1 MKAIRKATLFA
12 YPILPDWEVSAMAE
26 IKKRGSKWQYR
37 VFYTDPDTG
46 KQKSKSKSGFLT
58 KADAV
63 AAANEIEVQKQHG
76 ASLGSANVLFSEYYD
91 EWIKDTKLGRYS
103 HQTEIW
109 YKRTSKLI
117 HEGFPGVMLKDVSR
131 RKYTKFL
138 NNYAA
143 DHSKESVAKTAMF
156 IRSMVHDAMSERII
170 FTDFTSGVK
179 NNGKP
184 GKRESDKYL
193 EESQLKKLTEVV
205 KKHLSVSHITA
216 YEILTA
222 IYTGARYEEV
232 TAITWD
238 RIDWDNN
245 RLTLDRAYDYITR
258 TGFKEMKTPNSIRT
272 LDVAPELIHALH
284 QLHQAQ
290 AERYL
295 KKGYRDEDKLAFR
308 SAGMTI
314 PSNVAVNRALKH
326 YQDEAD
332 IPQTDWI
339 TFHGLRHSHASYLLS
354 KGVDISYIS
363 KRLGHAN
370 IALTMAVYA
379 HLLEN
384 RYQQEAAKSTS
395 LLSLL

>member
-1 MKAIRKATLFA
+1 
-12 YPILPDWEVSAMAE
+12 MAE
-26 IKKRGSKWQYR
+26 IKKRGKKWQYR

-46 KQKSKSKSGFLT
+46 NQHSKSKSGFST
-58 KADAV
+58 KSDAV
-63 AAANEIEVQKQHG
+63 AAANEIEVQKQRG
-76 ASLGSANVLFSEYYD
+76 ASLGNTNVLFSEYYD
-91 EWIKDTKLGRYS
+91 QWIKDTKLGRYS
-103 HQTEIW
+103 YQTEVW
-109 YKRTSKLI
+109 YKRTGKMI
-117 HEGFPGVMLKDVSR
+117 HDGFPGVALKDVSR

-138 NNYAA
+138 DNYAA

-205 KKHLSVSHITA
+205 KNHLSISHITA

-222 IYTGARYEEV
+222 IYTGARYEEIA
-232 TAITWD
+232 AITWD
-238 RIDWDNN
+238 RIDWNNN

-272 LDVAPELIHALH
+272 LDVSPELIHVLH
-284 QLHQAQ
+284 QLHQDQ
-290 AERYL
+290 IERYL
-295 KKGYRDEDKLAFR
+295 KKGYRDEDQLVFR
-308 SAGMTI
+308 SIGMTV
-314 PSNVAVNRALKH
+314 PSDGAANKALKQ
-326 YQDEAD
+326 YQCEAN

-370 IALTMAVYA
+370 IALTLRVYA

-384 RYQQEAAKSTS
+384 RYQQEATKSAS